1 MSVWIGEAVL
11 AALLVS
17 EIKARRT
24 LSLKQQLKRLACAHW
39 KYRDL
44 RTYREV
50 SFARMAVLRSVRR
63 VLINGGRVGP
73 VEFHRTA

>member
-24 LSLKQQLKRLACAHW
+24 LSLKQELNNLVCAPW
-39 KYRDL
+39 KERDL
-44 RTYREV
+44 WAYREV
-50 SFARMAVLRSVRR
+50 SLARMAVLRSVRR

-73 VEFHRTA
+73 VEFHRTV